1 MLDLERKLVGPT
13 PKTNDIQMSRKT
25 KNYLAGL
32 DLANRVRTI
41 EFIKTLPKRHQDKIL
56 DFLESSSHHSTLMSY
71 ILNAEEAA
79 E

>member
-1 MLDLERKLVGPT
+1 MLDLERKLVGLA
-13 PKTNDIQMSRKT
+13 PKTIDIRMSRKT

-32 DLANRVRTI
+32 DLANRVRTV
-41 EFIKTLPKRHQDKIL
+41 EFIKTLPKRHQDKIQ
-56 DFLESSSHHSTLMSY
+56 DFLESSPHHSTLMSY